1 MCITGSLTDFSL
13 PEIFRLLG
21 KGHHTGLLTVNTDV
35 STPVTPNGV
44 CYVWVYRGRI
54 VAVDSQ
60 LKHLGLIKLIAQRQW
75 MDRSQLTQL
84 SESLPQEQPLGT
96 YLQKHGLLTLQ
107 QIKWLFQVQVLQ
119 PTCTLFQLK
128 TGHFKFSHEVKLPM
142 LGMTGLSL
150 NTLGA
155 NLLGLRSLRNWDV
168 LSDKLPD
175 VNAGLL
181 SVTGHPRYPL
191 NALESQ
197 VWEYTSGTVS
207 LREIAKQLRLSVK
220 TVQQIA
226 FRLMTVGLV
235 EEIPLVIHTAC
246 PQSVDAI
253 ATPLHPEAT
262 DQPVSHSFLHNLM
275 GFLADK
281 SKHLP
286 LRAA

>member
-21 KGHHTGLLTVNTDV
+21 KGHQTGLLTVNTDV
-35 STPVTPNGV
+35 PTAVTPNGV

-54 VAVDSQ
+54 VAIDSQ
-60 LKHLGLIKLIAQRQW
+60 LEHPRLVKLIAQRQW
-75 MDRSQLTQL
+75 LDRSQFAKLR
-84 SESLPQEQPLGT
+84 ESFVQTQPLGS
-96 YLQKHGLLTLQ
+96 YLQKQGWLTLQ
-107 QIKWLFQVQVLQ
+107 QVKWLFQVQVLR
-119 PTCTLFQLK
+119 PTCALFQLK
-128 TGHFKFSHEVKLPM
+128 AGHFKFSHEVKLPM
-142 LGMTGLSL
+142 SGMTGLSL
-150 NTLGA
+150 STLAA
-155 NLLGLRSLRNWDV
+155 NLLGLRSLNDWNA
-168 LSDKLPD
+168 LGDKLPD
-175 VNAGLL
+175 VHAGLL
-181 SVTGHPRYPL
+181 SITGHPRYPL
-191 NALESQ
+191 NPLESQ

-235 EEIPLVIHTAC
+235 EEIPLVIHSAC

-262 DQPVSHSFLHNLM
+262 DQPVSHSFLHNLV

>member
-21 KGHHTGLLTVNTDV
+21 KGCHTGLLTVNTDV

-44 CYVWVYRGRI
+44 YYVWVYRGRI

-75 MDRSQLTQL
+75 MDRSQLAQL

-96 YLQKHGLLTLQ
+96 YLQKQGLLTLQ
-107 QIKWLFQVQVLQ
+107 QIKWLFQIQVLR
-119 PTCTLFQLK
+119 PICTLFQLK
-128 TGHFKFSHEVKLPM
+128 TGHFKFSHEITLPM

-150 NTLGA
+150 NTLSA
-155 NLLGLRSLRNWDV
+155 NLLGLRSLRNWDA

-175 VNAGLL
+175 VHAGLL
-181 SVTGHPRYPL
+181 SVTGYPRYPL

-235 EEIPLVIHTAC
+235 EEIPLVIHTPCSPARDTLK
-246 PQSVDAI
+246 S
-253 ATPLHPEAT
+253 LHPEAT
-262 DQPVSHSFLHNLM
+262 EQPVSHSFLHNLK

-286 LRAA
+286 LRVA

>member
-21 KGHHTGLLTVNTDV
+21 KGHHTGLLTVNTDAP
-35 STPVTPNGV
+35 TAVTPNGV
-44 CYVWVYRGRI
+44 CYIWVYRGRI

-60 LKHLGLIKLIAQRQW
+60 LEYPGLIKLIAKRQW
-75 MDRSQLTQL
+75 MDRSQLAQL
-84 SESLPQEQPLGT
+84 RESVPQDQPLGS
-96 YLQKHGLLTLQ
+96 YLQKQGLLTMEQ
-107 QIKWLFQVQVLQ
+107 VKWLFQAQVLR

-128 TGHFKFSHEVKLPM
+128 AGHFKFNHEVKLPM
-142 LGMTGLSL
+142 SGMTGLSL
-150 NTLGA
+150 STLAA
-155 NLLGLRSLRNWDV
+155 NLLGLRALGNWNA
-168 LSDKLPD
+168 LGDKLPD
-175 VNAGLL
+175 ANGGLL
-181 SVTGHPRYPL
+181 SITGYPRYPL

-235 EEIPLVIHTAC
+235 EEVPLVIHTPC

>member
-21 KGHHTGLLTVNTDV
+21 KGHHTGVLTVNTDV
-35 STPVTPNGV
+35 PTAVTPNGV
-44 CYVWVYRGRI
+44 CYIWVYRGRI
-54 VAVDSQ
+54 VAIDSQ
-60 LKHLGLIKLIAQRQW
+60 LEHSGLIKLIAQRQW
-75 MDRSQLTQL
+75 IDRRQLAQL
-84 SESLPQEQPLGT
+84 RESFPQDQPLGSE
-96 YLQKHGLLTLQ
+96 LQKQGFLTIQ
-107 QIKWLFQVQVLQ
+107 QVKWLFQIQVLR
-119 PTCTLFQLK
+119 PTCALFQLK
-128 TGHFKFSHEVKLPM
+128 AGRFKFSHEVKLPM
-142 LGMTGLSL
+142 SGMTGLSL
-150 NTLGA
+150 NALGA
-155 NLLGLRSLRNWDV
+155 NLLGLRSLRNWDA
-168 LSDKLPD
+168 LGDKLPD
-175 VNAGLL
+175 ANAGLL
-181 SVTGHPRYPL
+181 SVTGHPRYSL

-235 EEIPLVIHTAC
+235 EEVPLVIHTPC

-253 ATPLHPEAT
+253 ATPLHPEVT